1 MTTRK
6 HDKVRSRNEA
16 FTDKTATR
24 IWHETPCDDNP
35 YIAQSALCH
44 GYDLQE
50 LMSECSFVEV
60 FYLLFRGEIPSKE
73 ESALLEALMIALVN
87 PGPRHAATRAA
98 MNAGVGKTM
107 PVHILPIA
115 LTVMGGEH
123 LGGGELEPAMR
134 FLRKHQKQTVS
145 NLFSSLE
152 KPDDCNTTE
161 EIKTPGFGSIYS
173 GIDILTQKN
182 ADHLLSLPAAGKALQ
197 WGNEFAKQLHNHSM
211 GWLPTGL
218 AAAVFADLGFQP
230 KMGGALFQLLSAP
243 GLAAHGLEL
252 SNKPITAM
260 PYVRDENY
268 VIEK

>member
-1 MTTRK
+1 MTKRK
-6 HDKVRSRNEA
+6 HDEVRSRNEA

-35 YIAQSALCH
+35 YIASSALCH

-50 LMSECSFVEV
+50 LIRECSFVDV
-60 FYLLFRGEIPSKE
+60 FYLLFRGELPSKE
-73 ESALLEALMIALVN
+73 ESSLLEALMIALIN

-123 LGGGELEPAMR
+123 LGGGEVEPAMR
-134 FLRKHQKQTVS
+134 FLRKYQKQKS
-145 NLFSSLE
+145 SDFFLSLE
-152 KPDDCNTTE
+152 KSDNGDADRENTH
-161 EIKTPGFGSIYS
+161 PGFGSIYS

-182 ADHLLSLPAAGKALQ
+182 ADQLLNLPAAGKALK
-197 WGNEFAKQLHNHSM
+197 WGNELAKKLNEKSI